1 MKAAC
6 VWICLGLV
14 FAGFVFSQAGDTD
27 REAIRQVIDDSI
39 GWFKTKNFDRLFEI
53 FPLDPNLFLY
63 QPTSQSTV
71 IGGEAFRKST
81 DLWRNKDNVYLW
93 HKIRDLRINLSESGT
108 VAWWSAMLDDC
119 GSYGGQEECWKDCR
133 WTGVVEKRGGK
144 WVIAQCHFSFARD
157 RVEAELRAADDA
169 PAEEFADYAS
179 MRQRIGTLFA
189 QKKYAAAAAILKG
202 GLDKFP
208 DHQLANTINLAL
220 TALMQKGLE
229 KTIYWLEEGHRRNL
243 FYSKWAFLGEIWKP
257 LAGQARFQAFVHE
270 NDLRIAAAQKKASMT
285 LELVKPAGFNPKRR
299 YPLFIALHGGGES
312 VADFKP
318 HWTSPRLQ
326 KEFVVAFVQSSQVAD
341 MKGFHWQENAVTL
354 NELTL
359 AYQQIQQQ
367 VAIDPRHVY
376 IGGFSSGGY
385 GSMIALFSG
394 IIPIRGFI
402 ILCPEL
408 PADPDDAQLAS
419 LAKRKI
425 RGTLLTTELDR
436 RIERQKAFVR
446 RLNGGRVPVQLKVTP
461 NIGHWYP
468 DNLAQLIDQAL
479 KYMRR

>member
-1 MKAAC
+1 MKYAC
-6 VWICLGLV
+6 VFFCLWLV
-14 FAGFVFSQAGDTD
+14 FAGFGFPQAGDTD
-27 REAIRQVIDDSI
+27 RELIKQVIDDSI

-53 FPLDPNLFLY
+53 FPLDPDLFLF
-63 QPTSQSTV
+63 QPTSQGTV
-71 IGGEAFRKST
+71 IGGLAFRKSA
-81 DLWRNKDNVYLW
+81 DLWRDAGNVYLR
-93 HKIRDLRINLSESGT
+93 HKIRDLRINLSASGT

-119 GSYGGQEECWKDCR
+119 GSYGGQEFCWKDCR

-144 WVIAQCHFSFARD
+144 WVIVQGHFSFARD
-157 RVEAELRAADDA
+157 KVEAEALAEDVA
-169 PAEEFADYAS
+169 PAEEFADYQA
-179 MRQRIGTLFA
+179 MRQRVGDLFA
-189 QKKYAAAAAILKG
+189 QKKYAAAAVILKG

-220 TALMQKGLE
+220 TALLQKDLE
-229 KTIYWLEEGHRRNL
+229 KAIYWLEEGHRRAL
-243 FYSKWAFLGEIWKP
+243 FYNKWTFLGELWKP
-257 LAGQARFQAFVHE
+257 LADHARFKALLHE
-270 NDLRIAAAQKKASMT
+270 NEMRIAAAQKQASMK

-299 YPLFIALHGGGES
+299 YPLFIALHGGGEN

-341 MKGFHWQENAVTL
+341 MKGFHWQDDAITR
-354 NELTL
+354 NELTW
-359 AYQQIQQQ
+359 AYKEILQQ
-367 VAIDPRHVY
+367 VSVDPQRVY

-394 IIPIRGFI
+394 IIPVKGFV

-408 PADPDDAQLAS
+408 PADPDDAQLTL
-419 LAKRKI
+419 LARRKI

-436 RIERQKAFVR
+436 RIERQKAFVK
-446 RLNGGRVPVQLKVTP
+446 RLNAGKVAVKLKITP

-468 DNLAQLIDQAL
+468 NDLPQLIDEAL

>member
-1 MKAAC
+1 MKGTC
-6 VWICLGLV
+6 VWVCLWLV

-53 FPLDPNLFLY
+53 FPLDPELFMF
-63 QPTSQSTV
+63 QPTSQGTV

-81 DLWRNKDNVYLW
+81 DLWRDKNNVYLR
-93 HKIRDLRINLSESGT
+93 HQIRDLRINLSASGT

-119 GSYGGQEECWKDCR
+119 GSYGGQEFCWKDCR
-133 WTGVVEKRGGK
+133 WTGVVEKRGGQ
-144 WVIAQCHFSFARD
+144 WVIVQGHFSFARD
-157 RVEAELRAADDA
+157 VVEAEALAGDDA
-169 PAEEFADYAS
+169 PAEEFADYQS
-179 MRQRIGTLFA
+179 MRQRIGELFA
-189 QKKYAAAAAILKG
+189 QEKYAAAAVILKG

-220 TALMQKGLE
+220 TALLQNDAE
-229 KTIYWLEEGHRRNL
+229 KTVYWLEEGHRRGL
-243 FYSKWAFLGEIWKP
+243 FFGKWAFLGDLWKP
-257 LAGQARFQAFVHE
+257 LADHARFRAFVQE
-270 NDLRIAAAQKKASMT
+270 NEARIAAAQKQASMK
-285 LELVKPAGFNPKRR
+285 LELVKPAAFNPRRR
-299 YPLFIALHGGGES
+299 YPLFIALHGGGEN
-312 VADFKP
+312 VAEFKP

-341 MKGFHWQENAVTL
+341 MKGFHWQEDAVTL
-354 NELTL
+354 KELTL

-367 VAIDPRHVY
+367 VSIDPRHVY

-385 GSMIALFSG
+385 GSMIALISG

-436 RIERQKAFVR
+436 RIERQKAFVQY
-446 RLNGGRVPVQLKVTP
+446 LNAGRVPVHLKVTP

-468 DNLAQLIDQAL
+468 DNLPQLIDQAL
-479 KYMRR
+479 KHMRR